1 MGQPIPGG
9 WGLGLL
15 FGFSQG
21 MLGVTGFE
29 TAANYIEEQ
38 RKGVYVKTLRN
49 MWWSVF
55 ILNPIISLVCIGTLP
70 LSEIIDRPNDVMTR
84 MVPSPST
91 APYIWLLRFV
101 VVLRIE
107 RVFCLRPSS
116 LAATHSAFG

>member
-1 MGQPIPGG
+1 MTLLTLVGIVFIIGDSRYSAHCRDNFIPLLFSVVTLQFSILRANMAQPIPGG

-49 MWWSVF
+49 MCVH
-55 ILNPIISLVCIGTLP
+55 TYA
-70 LSEIIDRPNDVMTR
+70 R
-84 MVPSPST
+84 
-91 APYIWLLRFV
+91 
-101 VVLRIE
+101 
-107 RVFCLRPSS
+107 
-116 LAATHSAFG
+116 

>member
-70 LSEIIDRPNDVMTR
+70 LDEIVSRPNDVMTR
-84 MVPSPST
+84 MALKSGG
-91 APYIWLLRFV
+91 Y
-101 VVLRIE
+101 
-107 RVFCLRPSS
+107 VFR
-116 LAATHSAFG
+116 

>member
-1 MGQPIPGG
+1 MALPIPGG

-49 MWWSVF
+49 MYVGR
-55 ILNPIISLVCIGTLP
+55 SLVQINCLTPFACGG
-70 LSEIIDRPNDVMTR
+70 LSSSSIQSFLLCASARCR
-84 MVPSPST
+84 SLRSST
-91 APYIWLLRFV
+91 DP
-101 VVLRIE
+101 
-107 RVFCLRPSS
+107 
-116 LAATHSAFG
+116 TT